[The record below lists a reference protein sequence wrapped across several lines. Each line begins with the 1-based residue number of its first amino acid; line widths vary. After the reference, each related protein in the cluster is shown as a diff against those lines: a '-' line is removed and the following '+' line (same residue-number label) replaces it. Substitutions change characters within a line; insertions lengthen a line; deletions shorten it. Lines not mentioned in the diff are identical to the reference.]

1 MEPINPADVKRL
13 KPAREHIGRLQ
24 NRVFELENLL
34 DDLARSV
41 EIANVS
47 RQYQLTEVFVNQAI
61 DALTDRIVMPE
72 IAQGDMKIKIYE
84 GEISADTAKGIQDKM
99 NSNA

>member
-1 MEPINPADVKRL
+1 MEPINPADVKKL

-41 EIANVS
+41 EIAQIS
-47 RQYQLTEVFVNQAI
+47 RQFQLTEVFVNQAM
-61 DALTDRIVMPE
+61 DALKDRIVMPE
-72 IAQGDMKIKIYE
+72 INTGDMKIKIYE
-84 GEISADTAKGIQDKM
+84 GEISADTAKGIRDKL
-99 NSNA
+99 NNA